1 MTTQHDE
8 EHRRSGGL
16 RGAVN
21 ELFGR
26 GDRDDTRDDD
36 HLRHEGETVRP
47 DSADRTDPAYAD
59 DPGLGRDPAQAQ
71 YAGDTRQAQY
81 GDARHDGRVGD
92 ERSAAETTPN
102 AQYGD
107 APVGNPVAP
116 QGQYAGEQQTT
127 YGGEMRGDTA
137 TAEHVRQG
145 GDPTAQGQVQHG
157 GEFQGDPNLPGHAQ
171 YDTGQAQDTRTM
183 HEGLRDDVRSDTRD
197 DVHSGPQG
205 DVRDHIRDDLAAGDP
220 ATASTAGTAAGTTDD
235 LGRDTQAR
243 DAGSTPA
250 AAGRHEHATGASDD
264 DGDRAQ
270 LVAPDRAE
278 SYGSR
283 WDSVKGEFVDE
294 PRRAVA
300 DADALVGELLD
311 ELQELF
317 RAQRAEIEH
326 GLDNDE
332 ASTEDL
338 RVALRRYRS
347 FFDRLLSI

>member
-26 GDRDDTRDDD
+26 GDRDDTRDDE

-59 DPGLGRDPAQAQ
+59 DPGLGRDPAQSQ
-71 YAGDTRQAQY
+71 YAGDARQAPY
-81 GDARHDGRVGD
+81 DGRVAD
-92 ERSAAETTPN
+92 ERSAAETTPK
-102 AQYGD
+102 AHYGD
-107 APVGNPVAP
+107 APAGNPVAP

-127 YGGEMRGDTA
+127 HGGEMRGDTA
-137 TAEHVRQG
+137 TAEHVRHG
-145 GDPTAQGQVQHG
+145 GDPTAQSQVQHG
-157 GEFQGDPNLPGHAQ
+157 GEFQGDPNLPGQVQ
-171 YDTGQAQDTRTM
+171 YDTGQPRDTRDMRDDVRGDTRSD
-183 HEGLRDDVRSDTRD
+183 LRDDVRGGPRD
-197 DVHSGPQG
+197 DVS
-205 DVRDHIRDDLAAGDP
+205 DHIRDDLAAGKP
-220 ATASTAGTAAGTTDD
+220 ATASTTGTEAGMTDD
-235 LGRDTQAR
+235 RARDTQAR
-243 DAGSTPA
+243 DAGTTPA
-250 AAGRHEHATGASDD
+250 ATGRHEHAAGDVD

-278 SYGSR
+278 SYGTR

-332 ASTEDL
+332 TSTEDL